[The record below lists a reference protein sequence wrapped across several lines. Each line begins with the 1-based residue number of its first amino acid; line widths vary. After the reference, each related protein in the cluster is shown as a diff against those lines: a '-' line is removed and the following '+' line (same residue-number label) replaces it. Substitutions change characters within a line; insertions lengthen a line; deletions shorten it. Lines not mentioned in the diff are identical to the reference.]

1 MLVSIGRRRPPTDIL
16 DTILGCHA
24 RIRAHVG
31 IAKRLAESS
40 APEREAVVE
49 AAGRVFRYFSEALP
63 IHTLDEDLNL
73 LPRLLGRSSN
83 LDQVLAQMQRQ
94 HREHEALVADLLS
107 ICNVLRTDPSRLS
120 QLQDHLAGVA
130 ERLSEAFEEHLT
142 LEERVV
148 FPAARGLLTVAE
160 KALLAEEVRR
170 RHRNSESTRN
180 AATA

>member
-40 APEREAVVE
+40 APEHDAVVE

-73 LPRLLGRSSN
+73 LPRLLGRSTN

-94 HREHEALVADLLS
+94 HREHIEHRQVDEQQGASANGDDQAGH
-107 ICNVLRTDPSRLS
+107 RKQGPRPRLS
-120 QLQDHLAGVA
+120 QRRLQP
-130 ERLSEAFEEHLT
+130 S
-142 LEERVV
+142 
-148 FPAARGLLTVAE
+148 
-160 KALLAEEVRR
+160 
-170 RHRNSESTRN
+170 
-180 AATA
+180 